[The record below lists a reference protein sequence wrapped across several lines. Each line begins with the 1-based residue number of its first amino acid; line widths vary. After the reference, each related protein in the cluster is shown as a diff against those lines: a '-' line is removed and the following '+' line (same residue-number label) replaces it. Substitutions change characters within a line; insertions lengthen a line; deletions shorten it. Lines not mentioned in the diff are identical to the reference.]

1 MKLKRIVSL
10 YLLTSRLF
18 DCIDRCKTPK
28 VTYKGDRPIISSN
41 TAMLITDIA
50 FKIANFIMFQKI
62 ANCLSIISFLM
73 VASMTATGVIG
84 YRYVT
89 SENFKSQV
97 MNEILGNVQ
106 GMMPKLLDN
115 GLPKMTGPSMPIIK

>member
-1 MKLKRIVSL
+1 
-10 YLLTSRLF
+10 
-18 DCIDRCKTPK
+18 
-28 VTYKGDRPIISSN
+28 
-41 TAMLITDIA
+41 MLNRVCQI
-50 FKIANFIMFQKI
+50 
-62 ANCLSIISFLM
+62 LSIISFVM

-84 YRYVT
+84 YKYVT
-89 SENFKSQV
+89 SEQFKSRV